1 MKTITKI
8 ASVMIVA
15 GLAGGL
21 AGGIHAT
28 AQAAQTTKTTGKAT
42 VTINDTPITRDAKT
56 GTSYAT
62 VVKKAAPSVV
72 YIYTSKTVKQGF
84 NFEMH
89 PFFNDEMFRRFFGD
103 RFSSPGR
110 APREF
115 KQRGL
120 GSGVIITKDG
130 YILTNNH
137 VVDGAD
143 EVKVMLANEKK
154 EHVAK
159 IVGRDPKTDVAV
171 LKIEGE
177 SFPFVTFGDSDQL
190 EVGDVVLAVGNP
202 FGVGQTVT
210 MGIVSATGRNNIGI
224 EDYEDFIQTDAAINP
239 GNSGGALVD
248 IEGRLVGINTAI
260 LSPSGGNMGVG
271 FAVPVSLAR
280 SIMERLL
287 QDGKVVRGYLGVSIQ
302 DVTPDLAKEF
312 KVPETGGAL
321 VGGVTDDSAAAEA
334 GTKSGDI
341 IIDINGKPVKD
352 SRTLRLTVSSIA
364 PGTKIDVKVLR
375 DGKERSFKVTLREMP
390 ANLESASVSPEVGN
404 EDALDGVVVSDL
416 DSKARNQL
424 KLPSDLKGAVITSI
438 DNSSAAY
445 EVGLREGDVILE
457 INRKT
462 VSNAEEAVQATKG
475 LKNKRV
481 LVRVWSNGGSRY
493 LVVDETKK
501 K

>member
-1 MKTITKI
+1 M
-8 ASVMIVA
+8 ALA
-15 GLAGGL
+15 GLAGAI
-21 AGGIHAT
+21 AGGLHAR
-28 AQAAQTTKTTGKAT
+28 AAQTTKTVGKAT
-42 VTINDTPITRDAKT
+42 ITLDDAPIARDVKQ
-56 GTSYAT
+56 GTSYAS
-62 VVKKAAPSVV
+62 VVKKTAPSVV
-72 YIYTSKTVKQGF
+72 YIYTTKTVRQGF
-84 NFEMH
+84 NFDMH
-89 PFFNDEMFRRFFGD
+89 PFFNDELFRRFFGD

-120 GSGVIITKDG
+120 GSGVIVTKDG

-143 EVKVMLANEKK
+143 EVKVMLANDKK
-154 EHVAK
+154 EHIAR
-159 IVGRDPKTDVAV
+159 IVGRDPKTDIAV
-171 LKIEGE
+171 LKIEGD
-177 SFPFVTFGDSDQL
+177 SFPFITFADSDRL

-248 IEGRLVGINTAI
+248 VEGRLVGINTAI

-271 FAVPVSLAR
+271 FAVPSNMAR
-280 SIMERLL
+280 NIMERLL

-302 DVTPDLAKEF
+302 DLTPDLAKEF

-321 VGGVTDDSAAAEA
+321 IGGVTEDSAAAEA
-334 GTKSGDI
+334 GLKSGDI
-341 IIDINGKPVKD
+341 IIEVNGKPVKD
-352 SRTLRLTVSSIA
+352 SRTLRLTISSIA
-364 PGTKIDVKVLR
+364 PGTKVDIKVLR
-375 DGKERSFKVTLREMP
+375 DGKPRDFKVTLREMP
-390 ANLESASVSPEVGN
+390 ANLDSARVSPEATD
-404 EDALDGVVVSDL
+404 EDALKGVVVSDI
-416 DSKARNQL
+416 DAKTREQL
-424 KLPSDLKGAVITSI
+424 KLPSDIKGALITNV
-438 DNSSAAY
+438 DRDSAAY
-445 EVGLREGDVILE
+445 EAGLREGDIILE
-457 INRKT
+457 INRKPVT
-462 VSNAEEAVQATKG
+462 NADEAVQATKG

-501 K
+501 